1 MTFMHGGSVP
11 WRHHD
16 SGTTGCLRQECIAL
30 AMDSNLTQSYTE
42 YGVSFI
48 ERAADQDRPFF
59 LYAAFDSTHAGLYYS
74 EPYIKA
80 SRRGQIGCA
89 TMELDWAVGQLLGA
103 VKRRADLQAQTVV
116 WFAGD
121 HGANT
126 RDGGSTTEFGSFS
139 MFGGEYA
146 KNAQWQTDH
155 RAGHGSSSV
164 QTYLDSEWQTEHL
177 SHSCMQHAA
186 ALRSCCICVISCQGG
201 NVGGRSQNSGNCV
214 GPWSREAID
223 HNCECATV
231 LSMLVP
237 SISDTARARHCCTY
251 IHTSM

>member
-1 MTFMHGGSVP
+1 VP

-30 AMDSNLTQSYTE
+30 AMDSNLIQSYTE